1 MTCHDITSVTDLN
14 ALASRI
20 AELWEQRATLNP
32 QTTGQARED
41 VEAVLS
47 ALDHGTLRAA
57 SKNAAGV
64 WEVHGWVK
72 QAILLSFRL
81 NDNQRLAGMPH
92 VNGQLG
98 AWWDKVP
105 LKFAAW
111 REDDFRASGIRVCPG
126 SIVRRGVWIGRS
138 VVLMP
143 GSFVN
148 CGAWIGA
155 NTMIDSCTTVAS
167 CVQIGEQCHIS
178 SNSMLG
184 GVLEPPQAE
193 PVIIED
199 NCFIGAMVGIAEG
212 TFVGEGAVIGMGVTL
227 SATTKIVDRETGEIF
242 IGRVPAGAVVVP
254 GSLPA
259 EAGKPALAC
268 AVIVKR
274 VDAKTRARTS
284 INDLLRA

>member
-1 MTCHDITSVTDLN
+1 MTCFAPNVTTDFR

-20 AELWEQRATLNP
+20 AALWEERTTLSP
-32 QTTGQARED
+32 QTTGQARAD
-41 VEAVLS
+41 VEATFE
-47 ALDHGTLRAA
+47 ALDSGFVRAA
-57 SKNAAGV
+57 EKDAGGV
-64 WEVHGWVK
+64 WHVNGWVK

-81 NDNQRLAGMPH
+81 NDNRPLTGMPAIS
-92 VNGQLG
+92 VQMGT
-98 AWWDKVP
+98 WWDKVP
-105 LKFAAW
+105 LKFASW
-111 REDDFRASGIRVCPG
+111 REDDFRSSGIRVCPG
-126 SIVRRGVWIGRS
+126 SIVRRGVWIDRG

-148 CGAWIGA
+148 CGAWIGS

-167 CVQIGEQCHIS
+167 CVQIGSNCHIS
-178 SNSMLG
+178 SNTMLG

-212 TFVGEGAVIGMGVTL
+212 TFIGQGSVIGMGVTL
-227 SATTKIVDRETGEIF
+227 SASTKIVDRETGEVF
-242 IGRVPAGAVVVP
+242 VGRVPAGSVVVP
-254 GSLPA
+254 GCLPA
-259 EAGKPALAC
+259 EPGKPALAC

-274 VDAKTRARTS
+274 VDAQTRARTS